1 MKNEKRAGDGA
12 YSHRPRV
19 NNALFVLLTP
29 KIVNS
34 CQEDQRP
41 SGAGYFGGAEAPV
54 ANPGSWQTLL
64 TTAFYDSTIAG

>member
-1 MKNEKRAGDGA
+1 MD
-12 YSHRPRV
+12 RV
-19 NNALFVLLTP
+19 NAVNLIEGYAPIKIASPSILLTP

-54 ANPGSWQTLL
+54 ANPGSGILGE
-64 TTAFYDSTIAG
+64 IRNER